1 MKDNFVNQLHAM
13 ADKNRLAIL
22 EAIAKKG
29 IMTCAEAEALT
40 DLTQP
45 TVSHHIGILI
55 DSGLL
60 NAKKVGRFT
69 ELTINKK
76 AFASVNG
83 FISKVVK

>member
-1 MKDNFVNQLHAM
+1 MKDNFVLQLSAM

-29 IMTCAEAEALT
+29 SMTCAEAEALT

-55 DSGLL
+55 DAGLL
-60 NAKKVGRFT
+60 NAKKEGRFSI
-69 ELTINKK
+69 LTINKK
-76 AFASVNG
+76 AFDTVSSFVE
-83 FISKVVK
+83 KVIK